1 MSITVRIL
9 INVIVLILANAVDAQ
24 TRIIKLDFQPA
35 YGSETFDLVDST
47 YIPQD
52 GSDISIETL
61 KFYISNIRLLK
72 SGELVFE
79 EQNSVHLIDASKI
92 ETLEMSLPMP
102 EAIDFDALQF
112 DLGIDSMLN
121 VSGAKGGDLDPTNGM
136 YWTWQ
141 NGYINFKLEGKSEYS
156 PARNNEFQFH
166 LGGYQSPFNN
176 LKKISQSV
184 SNTDTLIFILDVE
197 NILNEIDLSKMNHVM
212 SPGENAL
219 LLSSIVSASFSLRKE

>member
-1 MSITVRIL
+1 M
-9 INVIVLILANAVDAQ
+9 
-24 TRIIKLDFQPA
+24 
-35 YGSETFDLVDST
+35 
-47 YIPQD
+47 
-52 GSDISIETL
+52 
-61 KFYISNIRLLK
+61 
-72 SGELVFE
+72 FE